1 MSCKKCFQCFYP
13 HLLVCFFNV
22 LSPLYMFTGTMKNQ
36 LFLKGKKKAAL
47 LDGIFWVSAPLL
59 LLHSSSV
66 WSSSSSC
73 GRFRSSGFVQSCS
86 TPSGGNTEQVLHFCK
101 TNQTGGDNCWLREF
115 VLISTAL
122 HCKPTW
128 LFCLSHHTKIC
139 VSSWVC
145 VCVHCWRK
153 LCGTLISVRRLFVFD
168 LFFIYMKQRAWS
180 VNVSGEPAEDL
191 KTCFVV
197 WQ

>member
-1 MSCKKCFQCFYP
+1 MCFPHYICSLVQCRIN
-13 HLLVCFFNV
+13 C
-22 LSPLYMFTGTMKNQ
+22 S
-36 LFLKGKKKAAL
+36 LKL

-73 GRFRSSGFVQSCS
+73 GRFRSFGFVQSCS

-122 HCKPTW
+122 HCKATW
-128 LFCLSHHTKIC
+128 LFCLSHHTTIG
-139 VSSWVC
+139 VSSWMCVCALLEKTLWHFDICAQAVC
-145 VCVHCWRK
+145 VWP
-153 LCGTLISVRRLFVFD
+153 
-168 LFFIYMKQRAWS
+168 FFIYMKQCAW
-180 VNVSGEPAEDL
+180 
-191 KTCFVV
+191 
-197 WQ
+197 